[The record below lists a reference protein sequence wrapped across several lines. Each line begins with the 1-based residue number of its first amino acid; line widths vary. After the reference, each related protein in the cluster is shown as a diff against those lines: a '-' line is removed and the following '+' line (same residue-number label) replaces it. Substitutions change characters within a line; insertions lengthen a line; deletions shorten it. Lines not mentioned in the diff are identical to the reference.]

1 MNYELTQHARKVLEE
16 RAIAIEWMERAL
28 ANPEETAPDPNDSV
42 VQRFYCAIPEFG
54 GRTLRVAVNT
64 TVNPWRVVSVFFD
77 RNKRITP

>member
-28 ANPEETAPDPNDSV
+28 TNPEETAPDPNDDTI
-42 VQRFYCAIPEFG
+42 QRFYRAIPEFG
-54 GRTLRVAVNT
+54 GRVLRVVVNT

-77 RNKRITP
+77 RNKRAQS